1 MISKL
6 KGLVEEVGETYVV
19 LDVQGVGYHLTCSGG
34 ALAALPHPGQT
45 ITLWTQ
51 MLVREDDISLIG
63 FHSPE
68 ERRLFKL
75 LTSVQGVGTRVG
87 LALLSIGTVEDVFR
101 ALSLQDQSYLTKAE
115 GVGPKL
121 AARIVNELKDK
132 VGAVMEQSLTNV
144 YTLGSAPSQALQGPQ
159 GVLKDATQALV
170 GLGYR
175 LMDATSAVTDIVK
188 SAPNSTVQEVIRLAL
203 AQLSKS

>member
-6 KGLVEEVGETYVV
+6 KGLVEEIGDTYVV
-19 LDVQGVGYHLTCSGG
+19 LDVQGVGYHLTCS
-34 ALAALPHPGQT
+34 AAALSQLPHAGKT
-45 ITLWTQ
+45 TTLWTQ

-63 FHSPE
+63 FYSPE

-87 LALLSIGTVEDVFR
+87 LALLSVGSAEDMLR
-101 ALSLQDQSYLTKAE
+101 ALSLQDQSYLTKAD

-132 VGAVMEQSLTNV
+132 MGAFSETGITTVQTLNVKVLT
-144 YTLGSAPSQALQGPQ
+144 LQGPQ
-159 GVLKDATQALV
+159 GLLKDATQALV

-175 LMDATSAVTDIVK
+175 LIDATSVVTDIVK
-188 SAPNSTVQEVIRLAL
+188 NTPELTVQEVIRLAL